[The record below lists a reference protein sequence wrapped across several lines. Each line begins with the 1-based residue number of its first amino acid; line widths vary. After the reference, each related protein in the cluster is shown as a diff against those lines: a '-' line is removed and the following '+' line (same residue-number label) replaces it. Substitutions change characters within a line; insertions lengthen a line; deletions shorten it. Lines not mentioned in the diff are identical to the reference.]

1 MKIYVLDLKN
11 KGRFI
16 EFYVNISDTGRLPQK
31 KIVPIGMT
39 ATQLKGGNCVLDGLQ
54 CIQLLGR
61 SATQSPQQCK
71 GVLDHPP
78 PPPSP
83 NQGRILPSGMFI
95 RSLFSLVL
103 KVLSLEVL
111 ITSFRRIFPPI
122 IGNMSLREIH

>member
-78 PPPSP
+78 PPP
-83 NQGRILPSGMFI
+83 LPQPGQDS
-95 RSLFSLVL
+95 SLWYVHKESVQSRFKGL
-103 KVLSLEVL
+103 KLGGFNHLL
-111 ITSFRRIFPPI
+111 
-122 IGNMSLREIH
+122 